1 MTGTGIVVCGLNG
14 AGKST
19 LGRALAEQLGCHFID
34 IEDLY
39 FPKTSPDYLYADP
52 RSNEEV
58 TALLRQETE
67 RHPQFVLAAVRAN
80 YDPALYARF
89 RCAVF
94 LEVPKAVRLERVR
107 TRSYQ
112 KFGERMRPGGD
123 LYEREEAFFRFCED
137 REDSIVTDWLQTL
150 SCPILRVDGT
160 RPVEETAALLA
171 SQLA

>member
-1 MTGTGIVVCGLNG
+1 MAGIGIVLCGLNG

-19 LGRALAEQLGCHFID
+19 MGRALAEKLSFHFID
-34 IEDLY
+34 IEDLF

-58 TALLRQETE
+58 AALLMQETE
-67 RHPQFVLAAVRAN
+67 RHPRFVLAAVRAH
-80 YDPALYARF
+80 YYPALYARF

-107 TRSYQ
+107 ARSYQ

-123 LYEREEAFFRFCED
+123 LYEQEEAFFRFCED
-137 REDSIVTDWLQTL
+137 REDSVVTDWLQTL
-150 SCPILRVDGT
+150 PCPILRVDGT
-160 RPVEETAALLA
+160 RPVEETVALLA
-171 SQLA
+171 SKLL